1 MMHGIVT
8 TVSRSMVKVHTYTAP
23 ESGWVVNSHIIEL
36 PTQLVLVDAQ
46 YTLAN
51 ARAVAGHAATLGKPI
66 TRLYVTHC
74 HPDHILGAQV
84 FDVPRF
90 ALASVKA
97 RIAGMGDRMA
107 AQEHARLGNAVPT
120 RATIPDRVVVPGTEI
135 IDGVHFEFRVLEN
148 AESEDALALAL
159 PEEDVIIAQDL
170 LSNRV
175 HLFLGEQRFDGW
187 AAALEEYE
195 KLPYRTVLAGHGLPG
210 GKELYNATLSYL
222 AAAES
227 ALAGAADGE
236 DLKLRLIRKFPDYD
250 GIVILDRQKAALFE
264 TSDA

>member
-1 MMHGIVT
+1 ML
-8 TVSRSMVKVHTYTAP
+8 KVHTYTAP

-36 PTQLVLVDAQ
+36 PTQLLLVDAQ

-51 ARAVAGHAATLGKPI
+51 ARAVADHAATLGKPI
-66 TRLYVTHC
+66 TRLYITHC

-84 FDVPRF
+84 FAAPCF
-90 ALASVKA
+90 ALESVKA
-97 RIAGMGDRMA
+97 GIAATGDRVA
-107 AQEHARLGNAVPT
+107 KEEHARLGNAVPA
-120 RATIPDRVVVPGTEI
+120 RATVPDRVVVPGTEI
-135 IDGVHFEFRVLEN
+135 IDGVQLEFRALKN
-148 AESEDALALAL
+148 TESEHALTVTL
-159 PEEDVIIAQDL
+159 PEEDIIITQDL

-187 AAALEEYE
+187 AAALEEHE

-227 ALAGAADGE
+227 ALESAENGE
-236 DLKLRLIRKFPDYD
+236 DLKLRLIRMFPDYN
-250 GIVILDRQKAALFE
+250 GIVILDRQKAVLFAP
-264 TSDA
+264 SQA

>member
-1 MMHGIVT
+1 MNGTIT
-8 TVSRSMVKVHTYTAP
+8 TTSRSLLKVHTYTAP

-36 PTQLVLVDAQ
+36 PTQLLLVDAQ

-51 ARAVAGHAATLGKPI
+51 ARAVASHAATLGKPI
-66 TRLYVTHC
+66 TRLYISHC

-97 RIAGMGDRMA
+97 QIGATGDRVA
-107 AQEHARLGNAVPT
+107 KEEHARLGNAVPA
-120 RATIPDRVVVPGTEI
+120 RAIVPDRVVAPGTEI
-135 IDGVHFEFRVLEN
+135 IDGVQFEFRVLKN
-148 AESEDALALAL
+148 TESEDALTLAL
-159 PEEDVIIAQDL
+159 PDEDIIITQDL

-227 ALAGAADGE
+227 ALASAARGE
-236 DLKLRLIRKFPDYD
+236 DLKLRLIRMFPDYD
-250 GIVILDRQKAALFE
+250 GIVILDRQKAVLFAPPE
-264 TSDA
+264 A